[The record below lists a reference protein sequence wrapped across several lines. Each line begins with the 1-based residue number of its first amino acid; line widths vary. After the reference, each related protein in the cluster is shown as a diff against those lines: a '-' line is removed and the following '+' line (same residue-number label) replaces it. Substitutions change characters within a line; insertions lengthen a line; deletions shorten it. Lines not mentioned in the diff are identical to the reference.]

1 MQYLKYLH
9 ALKKTCD
16 IATVLASFAREPLRL
31 PLPLISPNIKKHPDM
46 INLDFDNTALVR
58 QKQAL
63 EAMLVSNPDTAKAV
77 RKLITQ
83 EIGKARAAISQ
94 SARGSMHSD
103 PRDAYKAVRRSVY
116 KSILGGQVNILNP
129 NGGASSSGSSYR
141 PQRKLD
147 TNPHQRG
154 GNRRKRSART
164 DQVDG
169 YVGKDRGFILRFVNS
184 GTVSRQTRY
193 GNRGSIAAR
202 NFMASSGQRELEAAA
217 ERLGA
222 LIDQE
227 LVRLMNDKH

>member
-1 MQYLKYLH
+1 
-9 ALKKTCD
+9 
-16 IATVLASFAREPLRL
+16 
-31 PLPLISPNIKKHPDM
+31 M
-46 INLDFDNTALVR
+46 INLEFDNATIIR

-77 RKLITQ
+77 RSLISQ
-83 EIGKARAAISQ
+83 EIAKARAAISQ
-94 SARGSMHSD
+94 SARGSLRSD
-103 PRDAYKAVRRSVY
+103 PRDACKAVRRSVY
-116 KSILGGQVNILNP
+116 KSILGGQANILNP
-129 NGGASSSGSSYR
+129 KGGASSSGSSYQ

-147 TNPHQRG
+147 ANPHQRG

-184 GTVSRQTRY
+184 GTVARQTRY

-222 LIDQE
+222 LIDKE
-227 LVRLMNDKH
+227 LVRLMSDKQ

>member
-1 MQYLKYLH
+1 
-9 ALKKTCD
+9 
-16 IATVLASFAREPLRL
+16 
-31 PLPLISPNIKKHPDM
+31 M

-116 KSILGGQVNILNP
+116 ESILGGQVNILNP
-129 NGGASSSGSSYR
+129 KGGASSSGSSYR